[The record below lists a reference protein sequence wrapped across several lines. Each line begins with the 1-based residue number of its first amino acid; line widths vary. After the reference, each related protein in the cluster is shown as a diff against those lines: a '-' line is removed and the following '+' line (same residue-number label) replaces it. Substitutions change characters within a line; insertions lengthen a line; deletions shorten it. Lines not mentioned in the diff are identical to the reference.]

1 MVVSVSGE
9 VLLGPLG
16 VLVTFKDE
24 VDNVT
29 NGGQCNVESTGDDIS
44 QDNVENESGENA
56 AEIV

>member
-29 NGGQCNVESTGDDIS
+29 NGGQGNVESTGDDIS

>member
-16 VLVTFKDE
+16 VLVTFKNE

-29 NGGQCNVESTGDDIS
+29 NGGQGNVESTGDDIS

>member
-29 NGGQCNVESTGDDIS
+29 NGGQGNVESTSDDIS